1 MQIKLDTST
10 TSSHS
15 TQATSAPTIL
25 ERIAINFLSRFLKG
39 LKNGELTLIYPNGES
54 ETFGSAANGRRARMV
69 LKTYRVFWRVLKD
82 GGIGLGESFVD
93 GEWECDNLPQVIAIF
108 LENLEITTER
118 SLNLL
123 KPFRFM
129 HQKWHQRRHNSPEN
143 ARKNIHAHYD
153 LGNDFFSLL
162 LDRSMT
168 YSSAIF
174 KSADEPLENAQLNK
188 LRAIIDKAKIV
199 PEDHVLEI
207 GSGWGSFAITAAKE
221 RGCQVTTIT
230 LSEEQKKIVEQRIQA
245 AGLTDRVTVK
255 LCDYRHITGKFDK
268 IVSIEMMEAIGK
280 EYLPGFFS
288 CCEKLLKPSG
298 IVVVQVIT
306 MIDQWYK
313 EYCGRCDWIQKH
325 IFPGSHLPSL
335 TALTQAI
342 TDSSRLVIEQL
353 DNIAPHYGKTL
364 ALWRTR
370 LHEIIPQIAPLGYD
384 ERFQRTF
391 DFYLASCEAE
401 FGTRLLNV
409 LQLTLTRANN
419 QQLIRG
425 DRLLLN
431 SI

>member
-1 MQIKLDTST
+1 MQIKSGT
-10 TSSHS
+10 TTNSAHS
-15 TQATSAPTIL
+15 TQTAATPTTL
-25 ERIAINFLSRFLKG
+25 ERIAIHFLSRFLKG
-39 LKNGELTLIYPNGES
+39 LKHGELTLIYPNGES
-54 ETFGSAANGRRARMV
+54 ETFGSPSNGRRARMV
-69 LKTYRVFWRVLKD
+69 LKSYRVFWRVLKD

-93 GEWECDNLPQVIAIF
+93 GEWESDNLPQVISIF

-123 KPFRFM
+123 KPFRLL

-143 ARKNIHAHYD
+143 ARRNIHEHYD

-162 LDRSMT
+162 LDPSMT

-174 KSADEPLENAQLNK
+174 KSAEESLEDAQRNK
-188 LRAIIDKAKIV
+188 LRAIIDKAQIG
-199 PEDHVLEI
+199 PDDHVLEI
-207 GSGWGSFAITAAKE
+207 GSGWGSFALTAAKE
-221 RGCQVTTIT
+221 RGCRVTTIT
-230 LSEEQKKIVEQRIQA
+230 LSEEQKKTVERRIEA
-245 AGLTDRVTVK
+245 AGLTDLITVK
-255 LCDYRHITGKFDK
+255 LCDYRHIDGKFDK
-268 IVSIEMMEAIGK
+268 IISIEMMEAIGK
-280 EYLPGFFS
+280 EYLPVFFA
-288 CCEKLLKPSG
+288 CCERLLKPSG

-342 TDSSRLVIEQL
+342 TASSRLVIEQL

-370 LHEIIPQIAPLGYD
+370 LHEIIPHITPLGYD

-419 QQLIRG
+419 QQLIKS
-425 DRLLLN
+425 DRILLN